1 MSEFNLQKGSSFI
14 ENALTVKNNFWR
26 YVLGIFIIFIFTQ
39 IGSIPFIVAIFN
51 KVGLEGA
58 ADLDPSTMMTI
69 LENSNLTFFYTLFT
83 FFVGFIGFIIVIKY
97 LHNQSILSITSSRK
111 TIDYKRIL
119 TSFTAISTILVL
131 NILFSFLIT
140 PEDYILQFNLNDFLI
155 LLLIAVIFIPI
166 QTSLE
171 EYIFRGYLMQG
182 IGIVVDLKKSLY
194 HVIIV
199 ILCAIIY
206 MKFLYFE
213 INFFEILLNVLAFL
227 MFYSIVIFTM
237 DSLRVS
243 NKILKSSI
251 YIFLYEIFR
260 RKSTPLLIT
269 SLTFGFLHFYNP
281 EIMKLGSILLVHYV
295 ATGLFLGIITLMDDG
310 TELALGFHAG
320 NNLLIALIV
329 TADWTV
335 FQTTSILKYIGEP
348 NVINQ
353 SLFSLSIIYPILLFY
368 FSRKYNWTNWKDK
381 LTGKVK

>member
-1 MSEFNLQKGSSFI
+1 M
-14 ENALTVKNNFWR
+14 
-26 YVLGIFIIFIFTQ
+26 GIFIIFIFTQ
-39 IGSIPFIVAIFN
+39 IGSIPFIIAIFN

-58 ADLDPSTMMTI
+58 ANLDPSKMMTI
-69 LENSNLTFFYTLFT
+69 LENSNLTFFYTLLT

-111 TIDYKRIL
+111 SIDYKRIL
-119 TSFTAISTILVL
+119 TSFTAISVILVL
-131 NILFSFLIT
+131 NILFSFLIS
-140 PEDYILQFNLNDFLI
+140 PDDYILQFNLNDFLI

-171 EYIFRGYLMQG
+171 EYVFRGYLMQG
-182 IGIVVDLKKSLY
+182 FGVMFNNKWLPL
-194 HVIIV
+194 
-199 ILCAIIY
+199 IL
-206 MKFLYFE
+206 
-213 INFFEILLNVLAFL
+213 
-227 MFYSIVIFTM
+227 
-237 DSLRVS
+237 
-243 NKILKSSI
+243 
-251 YIFLYEIFR
+251 
-260 RKSTPLLIT
+260 T
-269 SLTFGFLHFYNP
+269 SFSFGFLHFYNP

-310 TELALGFHAG
+310 MELALGFHAG

-335 FQTTSILKYIGEP
+335 FQTTSILKYIGEY

-368 FSRKYNWTNWKDK
+368 FSRKYNWINWKDK

>member
-1 MSEFNLQKGSSFI
+1 MFI
-14 ENALTVKNNFWR
+14 QNALKVKNNIWR
-26 YVLGIFIIFIFTQ
+26 YALGIFIIFIFIQ
-39 IGSIPFIVAIFN
+39 IGSIPFNIAIVN
-51 KVGLEGA
+51 KVGLEVA
-58 ADLDPSTMMTI
+58 AKLDPYKMMTI
-69 LENSNLTFFYTLFT
+69 LENSNLTFFYTLLT
-83 FFVGFIGFIIVIKY
+83 FFVGFIGFLIVIKY
-97 LHNQSILSITSSRK
+97 LHNQSFLSVTTSRK
-111 TIDYKRIL
+111 SIDYKRVL
-119 TSFTAISTILVL
+119 TSFSVISLILFFYTIL
-131 NILFSFLIT
+131 SFYAL
-140 PEDYILQFNLNDFLI
+140 PDEYIIQFNLNDFLI
-155 LLLIAVIFIPI
+155 LLLIAVIFLPI
-166 QTSLE
+166 QASLE

-194 HVIIV
+194 HVIIA

-243 NKILKSSI
+243 NKILKSST

-281 EIMKLGSILLVHYV
+281 EIMKLGSILLIHYV

-310 TELALGFHAG
+310 MELALGFHAG
-320 NNLLIALIV
+320 NNLLIALVV

-335 FQTTSILKYIGEP
+335 FQTSSILKYIGEP

-368 FSRKYNWTNWKDK
+368 FSRKYNWTNWKGK

>member
-1 MSEFNLQKGSSFI
+1 MYI
-14 ENALTVKNNFWR
+14 ANALTIKNNFWR
-26 YVLGIFIIFIFTQ
+26 YVLGVFIIFIFTQ

-58 ADLDPSTMMTI
+58 ANLDPSKMMTI
-69 LENSNLTFFYTLFT
+69 LENSNLTFFYTLLT
-83 FFVGFIGFIIVIKY
+83 FFVGFIGFSFVIKF
-97 LHNQSILSITSSRK
+97 LHNQSFLSVTTTRK
-111 TIDYKRIL
+111 SIDYKRIL
-119 TSFTAISTILVL
+119 TSFSAISAIIIFNTTL
-131 NILFSFLIT
+131 SFFIN
-140 PEDYILQFNLNDFLI
+140 PDDYILQFNLNHFLI

-194 HVIIV
+194 HIIAS

-213 INFFEILLNVLAFL
+213 INFFEINFFEILINILAFL
-227 MFYSIVIFTM
+227 LFYSIVVFTM
-237 DSLRVS
+237 DSLLIS

-251 YIFLYEIFR
+251 YIFSYEIFR

-269 SLTFGFLHFYNP
+269 SLIFGFLHFYNP
-281 EIMKLGSILLVHYV
+281 EIMKLGSVLLVHYV

-310 TELALGFHAG
+310 MELALGFHAG

-335 FQTTSILKYIGEP
+335 FQTTSIFKYIGEP
-348 NVINQ
+348 DLINQ
-353 SLFSLSIIYPILLFY
+353 SFFTMIIVYPILLLY
-368 FSRKYNWTNWKDK
+368 FSRKYKWGSWKDK
-381 LTGKVK
+381 LTGKVN

>member
-1 MSEFNLQKGSSFI
+1 MFI
-14 ENALTVKNNFWR
+14 QNALKVKNNIWR
-26 YVLGIFIIFIFTQ
+26 YALGIFIIFIFTQ
-39 IGSIPFIVAIFN
+39 IGSIPFIIAIFN

-58 ADLDPSTMMTI
+58 ANLDPSKMMTI
-69 LENSNLTFFYTLFT
+69 LENSNLTFFYTLLT

-111 TIDYKRIL
+111 SIDYKRIL
-119 TSFTAISTILVL
+119 TSFTAISVILVL
-131 NILFSFLIT
+131 NILFSFLIS
-140 PEDYILQFNLNDFLI
+140 PDDYILQFNLNDFLI

-182 IGIVVDLKKSLY
+182 FGVMFNNKWLPL
-194 HVIIV
+194 
-199 ILCAIIY
+199 IL
-206 MKFLYFE
+206 
-213 INFFEILLNVLAFL
+213 
-227 MFYSIVIFTM
+227 
-237 DSLRVS
+237 
-243 NKILKSSI
+243 
-251 YIFLYEIFR
+251 
-260 RKSTPLLIT
+260 T
-269 SLTFGFLHFYNP
+269 SFSFGFLHFYNP

-295 ATGLFLGIITLMDDG
+295 ATGLFLGILTLMDDG
-310 TELALGFHAG
+310 MELALGFHAG

-335 FQTTSILKYIGEP
+335 FQTTSIFKYIGEP

-368 FSRKYNWTNWKDK
+368 FSRKYNWTNWKGK